1 MSATP
6 STTIRLYY
14 HPLSSFCH
22 KVLIALY
29 ENNIEFE
36 RRIIDFGNEADRDEL
51 RAIWPFNKFP
61 VIRDKTRKRDVAEST
76 AIIEYLNHYFAGERS
91 LLPADWEAAFEVRFW
106 DRVFDTY
113 VQRPM
118 QQIVGDRINGSRGD
132 LTSERT
138 TLDTAYGMI
147 DQHMASKI
155 WVSGQDFTMADCA
168 AAPALFYAS
177 TLQPFPD
184 ELTHLSAYFDRL
196 TKRPS
201 FARVL
206 EEAKPYFSM
215 YPFADAI
222 PSRFR

>member
-1 MSATP
+1 MSLAP
-6 STTIRLYY
+6 STTLRLYY

-36 RRIIDFGNEADRDEL
+36 RRIIDFGNEADRAEL
-51 RAIWPFNKFP
+51 QAIWPFNKFP
-61 VIRDKTRKRDVAEST
+61 VIRDHARKRDVAEST
-76 AIIEYLNHYFAGERS
+76 AIIEYLNHYFAGGHALIPS
-91 LLPADWEAAFEVRFW
+91 DWEAAFEVRFW
-106 DRVFDTY
+106 DRVFDNY
-113 VQRPM
+113 VHRPM
-118 QQIVGDRINGSRGD
+118 QQIVSGRLKGNHAD
-132 LTSERT
+132 LANERA
-138 TLDTAYGMI
+138 TLATAYSMI
-147 DQHMASKI
+147 DQHVSSKT
-155 WVSGQDFTMADCA
+155 WVCGEHFSMADCA

-184 ELTHLSAYFDRL
+184 KFQHLIAYLDRL

-222 PSRFR
+222 PQRFR

>member
-1 MSATP
+1 MSLT
-6 STTIRLYY
+6 LYY

-36 RRIIDFGNEADRDEL
+36 KRIIDFGSVADRAEL
-51 RAIWPFNKFP
+51 QAIWPFNKFP
-61 VIRDKTRKRDVAEST
+61 VIRDHARKRDVAEST
-76 AIIEYLNHYFAGERS
+76 AIIEYLDHYFAGERS
-91 LLPADWEAAFEVRFW
+91 LLPTDWEAAFEVRFW
-106 DRVFDTY
+106 DRVFDNY

-118 QQIVGDRINGSRGD
+118 QQIVSGRLKSSDAD

-138 TLDTAYGMI
+138 TLTTAYRTI
-147 DQHMASKI
+147 DQHMASRV
-155 WVSGQDFTMADCA
+155 WASGQDFSMADCA

-177 TLQPFPD
+177 TLQPFPA
-184 ELTHLSAYFDRL
+184 ELKHLSAYFDRL
-196 TKRPS
+196 LRRPS

-222 PSRFR
+222 PQRFR